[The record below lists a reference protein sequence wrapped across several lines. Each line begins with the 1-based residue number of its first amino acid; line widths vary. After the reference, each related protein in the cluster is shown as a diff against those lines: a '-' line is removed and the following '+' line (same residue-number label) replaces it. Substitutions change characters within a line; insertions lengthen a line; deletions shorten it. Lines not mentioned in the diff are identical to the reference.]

1 MFFVFQMFIEMVSI
15 CFDLINN
22 RMVVVAKKKSKQ
34 SIGSIEMKSSEQEE
48 GISKNKGKMW

>member
-1 MFFVFQMFIEMVSI
+1 MFIEMVSI

-48 GISKNKGKMW
+48 GISKNKGKM